1 MNRFPSFSI
10 ENVEVNK
17 FIIGINSV
25 LGFSHT
31 SKGRD
36 EWIRRYFTTDKIA
49 EVFSLAIKMEV
60 SSLLGPVFPPL
71 HEAIKK
77 AEELTGEKITF
88 IPTTFGKRE
97 FFTQQVQEI
106 RALGSKFCCIH
117 GGWTD
122 NWKVE
127 NGKMVG
133 LENYLKEIRDAGLIP
148 GAASHN
154 SENLK
159 IMMEQ
164 DYDLAFFV
172 TPVNKSGFYMNP
184 TKEDALQVVSR
195 SPKPLIAIKP
205 LASGRFDEN
214 MISDWFEWTYSK
226 KGVSAICVGFMSP
239 EEAQEDIEIAKEV
252 LSIRMPK

>member
-1 MNRFPSFSI
+1 MKPFSSFSI
-10 ENVEVNK
+10 EDVKVNR

-36 EWIRRYFTTDKIA
+36 EWIRRYFTTDKIT
-49 EVFSLAIKMEV
+49 EVFSSAVNMGIT
-60 SSLLGPVFPPL
+60 SLLGPVFPPL
-71 HEAIKK
+71 HEAINKT
-77 AEELTGEKITF
+77 EELTGEKITF

-97 FFTQQVQEI
+97 YFTQQIQEI
-106 RALGSKFCCIH
+106 RALGAKFCCLH

-122 NWKVE
+122 AWKVE
-127 NGKMVG
+127 NGEMVG
-133 LENYLKEIRDAGLIP
+133 LENYLKEIREAGLIP

-154 SENLK
+154 SEHLR

-164 DYDLAFFV
+164 NYDLAFFV

-184 TKEDALQVVSR
+184 TQELALRVVSE
-195 SPKPLIAIKP
+195 SSKPIIAIKP

-214 MISDWFEWTYSK
+214 MISDWFDWAYNR
-226 KGVSAICVGFMSP
+226 KGVSAICVGLMSP
-239 EEAQEDIEIAKEV
+239 EEAQEDIEIARNI
-252 LSIRMPK
+252 LRS